1 MNERFFI
8 KTIAF
13 YNIRQPWLH
22 PKYRKSAIN
31 VAKTPRGHC
40 MKSRHPQRHA
50 SAGAG
55 PQGAA

>member
-22 PKYRKSAIN
+22 PKYRKSAII
-31 VAKTPRGHC
+31 VAKTPRWD
-40 MKSRHPQRHA
+40 A
-50 SAGAG
+50 
-55 PQGAA
+55 

>member
-31 VAKTPRGHC
+31 VAKTPRWD
-40 MKSRHPQRHA
+40 A
-50 SAGAG
+50 
-55 PQGAA
+55 